1 MGVSEPEF
9 AVCDVIVCGKS
20 YISVLHCVL
29 AYKLVQSACV
39 PMGVHLRA
47 SFTEQ
52 TLSVLAF
59 YSESRESNVWAAL
72 LIEIR
77 TFVPTERLHKCKQ

>member
-20 YISVLHCVL
+20 YISVLYCVL

-39 PMGVHLRA
+39 PVGVHLRA

-59 YSESRESNVWAAL
+59 YSDSRESNVWAAL
-72 LIEIR
+72 LKEIR
-77 TFVPTERLHKCKQ
+77 TFVPKQRFHKCKQ

>member
-39 PMGVHLRA
+39 PVGVHLRA

-52 TLSVLAF
+52 F
-59 YSESRESNVWAAL
+59 SR
-72 LIEIR
+72 
-77 TFVPTERLHKCKQ
+77 C